1 MKQVWV
7 VFLFIFY
14 LDNNVYIIFF
24 FFFPNPIS
32 VVCVQPASPNV
43 RSSARSDVSA
53 SIYERRCVV

>member
-1 MKQVWV
+1 VKQVWV

-14 LDNNVYIIFF
+14 LDNNVYIIF